1 MLSRSLGLRIAGD
14 SRHLGPWWE
23 RALSNF
29 RLDLLEGAHHV
40 EPLALEALVGRL
52 GASLQQHQRLPMV
65 L

>member
-1 MLSRSLGLRIAGD
+1 MARE

-29 RLDLLEGAHHV
+29 RLDLLEDAHHV
-40 EPLALEALVGRL
+40 EALALEALMGRL